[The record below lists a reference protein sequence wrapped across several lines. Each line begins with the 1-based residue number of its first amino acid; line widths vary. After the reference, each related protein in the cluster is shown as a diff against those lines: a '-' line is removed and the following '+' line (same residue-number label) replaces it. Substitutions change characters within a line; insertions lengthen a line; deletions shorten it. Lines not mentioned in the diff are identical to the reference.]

1 MFISNMKRCDDIC
14 SIVEVEQHPQHDYIT
29 NWYKERN
36 FMNSIVSLYNRL
48 PPTTNA
54 SGQSFCGWSQTNVHS
69 MVPYDADNNDDDYNG
84 PPEYDYWRPGTD
96 PDFCPTNL

>member
-1 MFISNMKRCDDIC
+1 
-14 SIVEVEQHPQHDYIT
+14 
-29 NWYKERN
+29 
-36 FMNSIVSLYNRL
+36 MNSIVSLYNRL

-84 PPEYDYWRPGTD
+84 PPEYDY
-96 PDFCPTNL
+96 